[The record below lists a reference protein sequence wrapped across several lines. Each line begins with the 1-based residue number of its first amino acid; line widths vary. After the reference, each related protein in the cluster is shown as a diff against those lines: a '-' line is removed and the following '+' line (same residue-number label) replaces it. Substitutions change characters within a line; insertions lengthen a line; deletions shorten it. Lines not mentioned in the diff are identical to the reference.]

1 MVGAMMSLTARSQ
14 AVLQV
19 ETNTGSTQYIYG
31 KSAKISFWGLPCED
45 ELNADLTVTISSVG
59 ATTADFYIHVTASS
73 VFDDLGICITEK
85 ENDTPE
91 YVKSS
96 TGEITYNGIRYSTD
110 MPYYSLK
117 GTSQTMLNNL
127 ESEKTYYV
135 KPYAVLGD
143 QLMLGSG
150 KSFTTKTNIQK
161 FIANESLFGDWYS
174 GTQLRSVANV
184 YPFIYIVPTAK
195 AWEAYCEKY
204 KTYLGEDAVSSALAK
219 KALTTEWFK
228 HLSAAEASLMKA
240 DAVLY
245 DGTCEGGDVYVVD
258 RLCDDLL
265 PELIKASGNI
275 NIEDMN
281 WDYSENCWSFWMNCD
296 ESYGIEDNRYQ
307 KVETYNETM
316 KLAYNLP
323 FMLLP
328 NRQYNLTITIAP
340 NTADIENALPNLFN
354 VQLTG
359 SEGYVEFTNP
369 DTSGEHGEGKD
380 FIYGGKKLET
390 ITIPINTKGSEYWAM
405 NVLRFVSTVTEEQ
418 KAQYSNNLCIA
429 KITLSPVME
438 DAVQGDADFDG
449 VVNQDD
455 VETVA
460 AAVVLS
466 SGNNE
471 EVAEEQ
477 PSTDFTG
484 DGKTL
489 IDDVVALVNFLQTG
503 EFYPASSKARARALA
518 VEAPA
523 FTTDK
528 AISITV
534 GENTALNVD
543 MNGVADYTAVLF
555 DIKVPQGVCIAA
567 DENGKPKVT
576 LGSIATTKHNVKTAL
591 QEDKQTIS
599 VACFADDNSNFTNDV
614 GTLFTVVLTTDG
626 NIETNED
633 AQISFANC
641 MVTKRTLQ
649 SALLDEY
656 IINAGI
662 VNGIENIET
671 NNDAEDGIT
680 IVGYYTFD
688 GMQIIRPQRGINIVK
703 LSDGSVKK
711 LYMK

>member
-31 KSAKISFWGLPCED
+31 KSAKISFWGLPNND

-59 ATTADFYIHVTASS
+59 ATTAYSYIHVTASS
-73 VFDDLGICITEK
+73 VFDDLGICITEN

-96 TGEITYNGIRYSTD
+96 TGEVTYNGIRYSTD

-204 KTYLGEDAVSSALAK
+204 KTYLGDDAVSSALAK

-275 NIEDMN
+275 NLEDMN

-543 MNGVADYTAVLF
+543 MNGVADYTAVSF

>member
-31 KSAKISFWGLPCED
+31 KSAKISFWGLPNND

-59 ATTADFYIHVTASS
+59 ATTAYSYIHVTASS
-73 VFDDLGICITEK
+73 VFDDLGICITEN

-96 TGEITYNGIRYSTD
+96 TGEVTYNGIRYSTD

-117 GTSQTMLNNL
+117 GTSQTILNNL

-143 QLMLGSG
+143 QLMLGSE

-161 FIANESLFGDWYS
+161 FIANERLFGDWYA

-275 NIEDMN
+275 NLEDKN

-523 FTTDK
+523 FTTNK

-543 MNGVADYTAVLF
+543 MNGVADYTAVSF

>member
-31 KSAKISFWGLPCED
+31 KSAKISFWGLPNND

-59 ATTADFYIHVTASS
+59 ATTAYSYIHVTASS
-73 VFDDLGICITEK
+73 VFDDLGICITEN

-96 TGEITYNGIRYSTD
+96 TGEVTYNGIRYSTD

-204 KTYLGEDAVSSALAK
+204 KTYLGDDAVSSALAK

-275 NIEDMN
+275 NLEDMN

-429 KITLSPVME
+429 KITLSPGME

-543 MNGVADYTAVLF
+543 MNGVADYTAVSF

>member
-31 KSAKISFWGLPCED
+31 KNAKISFWGLPNND

-59 ATTADFYIHVTASS
+59 ATTAYSYIHVTASS
-73 VFDDLGICITEK
+73 VFDDLGICITEN

-96 TGEITYNGIRYSTD
+96 TGEVTYNGIRYSTD

-117 GTSQTMLNNL
+117 GTSQTILNNL

-143 QLMLGSG
+143 QLMLGSE

-161 FIANESLFGDWYS
+161 FIANERLFGDWYA

-275 NIEDMN
+275 NLEDMN

-543 MNGVADYTAVLF
+543 MNGVADYTAVSF

>member
-31 KSAKISFWGLPCED
+31 KSAKISFWGLPNND

-59 ATTADFYIHVTASS
+59 ATTAYSYIHVTASS
-73 VFDDLGICITEK
+73 VFDDLGICITEN

-117 GTSQTMLNNL
+117 GTSQTILNNL

-143 QLMLGSG
+143 QLMLGSE

-281 WDYSENCWSFWMNCD
+281 WDYSENCWSFWMTCD

-307 KVETYNETM
+307 KVGTDNETM
-316 KLAYNLP
+316 KVAYNLP

-466 SGNNE
+466 SRDNE
-471 EVAEEQ
+471 EVMEEQ

-543 MNGVADYTAVLF
+543 MNGVADYTAVSF

>member
-1 MVGAMMSLTARSQ
+1 MVGAMMALTARSQ

-73 VFDDLGICITEK
+73 VFDDWGFCVTEK

-117 GTSQTMLNNL
+117 GTSQTILNNL

-143 QLMLGSG
+143 QLMLGSE

-161 FIANESLFGDWYS
+161 FIANERLFGDWYA

-184 YPFIYIVPTAK
+184 YPLIYIVPTAK

-228 HLSAAEASLMKA
+228 HLSAAEANLMKA

-275 NIEDMN
+275 NLEDMN

-528 AISITV
+528 EISITV
-534 GENTALNVD
+534 GEHTALNVD
-543 MNGVADYTAVLF
+543 MNGVADYTAVSF

>member
-31 KSAKISFWGLPCED
+31 KSAKISFWGLPNND

-59 ATTADFYIHVTASS
+59 ATTAYSYIHVTASS
-73 VFDDLGICITEK
+73 VFDDLGICITEN

-96 TGEITYNGIRYSTD
+96 TGEVTYNGIRYSTD

-143 QLMLGSG
+143 QLMLGSE

-161 FIANESLFGDWYS
+161 FIANERLFGDWYA

-184 YPFIYIVPTAK
+184 YPLIYIVPTAK

-265 PELIKASGNI
+265 LELIKASGNI

-543 MNGVADYTAVLF
+543 MNGVADYTAVSF

>member
-31 KSAKISFWGLPCED
+31 KSAKISFWGLPNND

-59 ATTADFYIHVTASS
+59 ATTAYSYIHVTASS
-73 VFDDLGICITEK
+73 VFDDLGICITEN

-96 TGEITYNGIRYSTD
+96 TGEVTYNGIRYSTD

-275 NIEDMN
+275 NLEDMN

-543 MNGVADYTAVLF
+543 MNGVADYTAVSF

>member
-1 MVGAMMSLTARSQ
+1 
-14 AVLQV
+14 
-19 ETNTGSTQYIYG
+19 
-31 KSAKISFWGLPCED
+31 
-45 ELNADLTVTISSVG
+45 
-59 ATTADFYIHVTASS
+59 
-73 VFDDLGICITEK
+73 
-85 ENDTPE
+85 
-91 YVKSS
+91 
-96 TGEITYNGIRYSTD
+96 

-204 KTYLGEDAVSSALAK
+204 KTYLGDDAVSSALAK

-275 NIEDMN
+275 NLEDMN

-543 MNGVADYTAVLF
+543 MNGVADYTAVSF

>member
-31 KSAKISFWGLPCED
+31 KSAKISFWGLPNND

-59 ATTADFYIHVTASS
+59 ATTAYSYIHVTASS
-73 VFDDLGICITEK
+73 VFDDLGICITEN

-96 TGEITYNGIRYSTD
+96 TGEVTYNGIRYSTD

-117 GTSQTMLNNL
+117 GTSQTILNNL

-143 QLMLGSG
+143 QLMLGSE
-150 KSFTTKTNIQK
+150 KSFTTKMNIQK
-161 FIANESLFGDWYS
+161 FIANERLFVDWYA

-184 YPFIYIVPTAK
+184 YPLIYIVPTAK

-429 KITLSPVME
+429 KITLSPVMV

-543 MNGVADYTAVLF
+543 MNGVADYTAVSF

>member
-31 KSAKISFWGLPCED
+31 KSAKISFWGLPNND

-59 ATTADFYIHVTASS
+59 ATTAYSYIHVTASS
-73 VFDDLGICITEK
+73 VFDDLGICITEN

-117 GTSQTMLNNL
+117 GTSQTILNNL

-143 QLMLGSG
+143 QLMLGSE

-543 MNGVADYTAVLF
+543 MNGVADYTAVSF

>member
-1 MVGAMMSLTARSQ
+1 MVGAMMALTARSQ

-73 VFDDLGICITEK
+73 VFDDWGFCVTEK

-96 TGEITYNGIRYSTD
+96 TGEVTYNGIRYSTD

-143 QLMLGSG
+143 QLMLGSE

-161 FIANESLFGDWYS
+161 FIANERLFGDWYA

-281 WDYSENCWSFWMNCD
+281 WDYSENCWSFWMTCD

-307 KVETYNETM
+307 KVGTDNETM
-316 KLAYNLP
+316 KVAYNLP

-466 SGNNE
+466 SRDNE
-471 EVAEEQ
+471 EVMEEQ

-523 FTTDK
+523 FTTNK
-528 AISITV
+528 EISITV

-543 MNGVADYTAVLF
+543 MNGVADYTAVSF

>member
-31 KSAKISFWGLPCED
+31 KNAKISFWGLPNND

-59 ATTADFYIHVTASS
+59 ATTAYSYIHVTASS
-73 VFDDLGICITEK
+73 VFDDLGICITEN

-96 TGEITYNGIRYSTD
+96 TGEVTYNGIRYSTD

-117 GTSQTMLNNL
+117 GTSQTILNNL

-143 QLMLGSG
+143 QLMLGSE

-161 FIANESLFGDWYS
+161 FIANERLFGDWYA

-184 YPFIYIVPTAK
+184 YPLIYIVPTAK

-275 NIEDMN
+275 NLEDMN

-543 MNGVADYTAVLF
+543 MNGVADYTAVSF

>member
-31 KSAKISFWGLPCED
+31 KSAKISFWGLPNND

-59 ATTADFYIHVTASS
+59 ATTAYSYIHVTASS
-73 VFDDLGICITEK
+73 VFDDLGICITEN

-96 TGEITYNGIRYSTD
+96 TGEVTYNGIRYSTD

-117 GTSQTMLNNL
+117 GTSQTILNNL

-143 QLMLGSG
+143 QLMLGSE

-161 FIANESLFGDWYS
+161 FIANERLFGDWYA

-184 YPFIYIVPTAK
+184 YPLIYIVPTAK

-275 NIEDMN
+275 NLEDMN

-543 MNGVADYTAVLF
+543 MNGVADYTAVSF

>member
-31 KSAKISFWGLPCED
+31 KSAKISFWGLPNND

-59 ATTADFYIHVTASS
+59 ATTAYSYIHVTASS
-73 VFDDLGICITEK
+73 VFDDLGICITEN

-117 GTSQTMLNNL
+117 GTSQTILNNL

-143 QLMLGSG
+143 QLMLGSE

-161 FIANESLFGDWYS
+161 FIANERLFGDWYA

-184 YPFIYIVPTAK
+184 YPLIYIVPTAK

-258 RLCDDLL
+258 HLCDDLL

-523 FTTDK
+523 FTTNK
-528 AISITV
+528 EISITV

-543 MNGVADYTAVLF
+543 MNGVADYTAVSF

>member
-31 KSAKISFWGLPCED
+31 KSAKISFWGLPNND

-59 ATTADFYIHVTASS
+59 ATTAYSYIHVTASS
-73 VFDDLGICITEK
+73 VFDDLGICITEN

-96 TGEITYNGIRYSTD
+96 TGEVTYNGIRYSTD

-117 GTSQTMLNNL
+117 GTSQTILNNL

-143 QLMLGSG
+143 QLMLGSE

-161 FIANESLFGDWYS
+161 FIANERLFGDWDA

-265 PELIKASGNI
+265 PELIKASGNM
-275 NIEDMN
+275 NLEDKN

-523 FTTDK
+523 FTTNK

-543 MNGVADYTAVLF
+543 MNGVADYTAVSF